1 MERLFLSDKDSI
13 LPFENQLVTV
23 RLSDGRT
30 WDGLQPRRL
39 FPISAPST
47 YITLLDEQGQEMC
60 VVRALTDL
68 NEDSR
73 HTVEDSLADYY
84 LVPRILRIVQAV
96 EKYGTLRF
104 TVETD
109 RGRKRF
115 DIRNRN
121 HDIRVSPDGYVRI
134 RDADDNRYVIEDY
147 RTLDRQS
154 RAALIADL

>member
-1 MERLFLSDKDSI
+1 MERRFLTDKDTVT
-13 LPFENQLVTV
+13 PFENQLITV
-23 RLSDGRT
+23 HLSNGQS
-30 WDGLQPRRL
+30 WDALQARRL
-39 FPISAPST
+39 FPISAPDT
-47 YITLLDEQGQEMC
+47 YITLLNAQGEEIC

-68 NEDSR
+68 NESSR
-73 HTVEDSLADYY
+73 RAVEDSLSDYY
-84 LVPRILRIVQAV
+84 LVPRILRIVHAV

-109 RGRKRF
+109 RGRKCF
-115 DIRNRN
+115 DVRNRN

-154 RAALIADL
+154 RTALIADL